1 MKWQELYAKA
11 KEMLTAAKALLE
23 ADEPNVEEANKLR
36 ENAKGLMAQAEAL
49 KATMGDLDAL
59 AEPQLP
65 AALPTEADP
74 NEPPETTKSFNPLYT
89 LRYGDED
96 EAVKA
101 ILTDLHG
108 ADYRQKRMD
117 QDVGFALYLRKGVGA
132 SKGHIFTPDE
142 VRLAIKE
149 GQDVRAL
156 KTVMVEA
163 QDVLGGYVVP
173 SDWRADVIMRMQGLT
188 CIRGRAKQIT
198 TSRDSVELP
207 TITGGDDQYIG
218 AVRVTWVDET
228 PAAATSDT
236 NVTFGLERIPV
247 HTVMAKIRLSRN
259 LVEDAAFNIASHL
272 AEELSFAQAIDEDNQ
287 FLTGDGNGRPRG
299 FLPSSANS
307 ESLSEA
313 ESGHASTLTADGI
326 LELVYEIPSQYR
338 QNAVFIAE
346 RATYKAIRKLK
357 TGDGEYLWNQDR
369 TWTQGQPTYLLGY
382 EVLEQEAMPS
392 IGSATYPILFGDIRQ
407 AYTIVDRI
415 GMSVERYLDSSTA
428 ELNQIMYLCRRRLG
442 GQVVLTPPMA
452 VQKCST

>member
-1 MKWQELYAKA
+1 MEQWQELY
-11 KEMLTAAKALLE
+11 E
-23 ADEPNVEEANKLR
+23 
-36 ENAKGLMAQAEAL
+36 QAEAKSTAALELDDLEKVKELNAEAERLFELAEAKKAAAAL
-49 KATMGDLDAL
+49 KAKIK
-59 AEPQLP
+59 EPQMLADLP
-65 AALPTEADP
+65 VTADENDPPDPTQ
-74 NEPPETTKSFNPLYT
+74 KSFNPAYV

-96 EAVKA
+96 DAVKA

-108 ADYRQKRMD
+108 ADYQQKRWD
-117 QDVGFALYLRKGVGA
+117 QAMGFGKYLRTGVGQ
-132 SKGHIFTPDE
+132 SMGHIFTPDE
-142 VRLAIKE
+142 VIMAIKE

-188 CIRGRAKQIT
+188 VIRGRARQIT

-207 TITGGDDQYIG
+207 TITGGDTQYIG

-236 NVTFGLERIPV
+236 NVTFGLERVPV
-247 HTVMAKIRLSRN
+247 HTVMAKVRLSRN
-259 LVEDAAFNIASHL
+259 LVEDAAFNLVSHL
-272 AEELSFAQAIDEDNQ
+272 SDELSRAQAIDEDNQ
-287 FLTGDGNGRPRG
+287 FLTGDGNGRPQG
-299 FLPSSANS
+299 FLPSSANLNTR
-307 ESLSEA
+307 LSEA
-313 ESGHASTLTADGI
+313 ESGHASALTSDGI
-326 LELVYEIPSQYR
+326 LELVYEIASQYR

-357 TGDGEYLWNQDR
+357 TGDGEYLWERNWQV
-369 TWTQGQPTYLLGY
+369 GQPERLLGF

-392 IGSATYPILFGDIRQ
+392 IGTDLYPILFGDIRQ

-415 GMSVERYLDSSTA
+415 GMSVERYLDSATA
-428 ELNQIMYLCRRRLG
+428 EINQVMYLCRRRLG
-442 GQVVLTPPMA
+442 GQLTGAWACA